1 MTDSLTH
8 YLRQPWHC
16 RQLPEV
22 PDSSEAGEHFTH
34 SLPKFPPRKQVAGI
48 SSPLCSEGAKSRLF
62 EISGGGGG
70 RILLEKFLI
79 SLFMKVGDRG
89 VFAGRSVFHY
99 GSAPS
104 IGEIQTPHC
113 PDRTDPPHPGPR
125 AGICPSTP
133 RRGRGWELTP
143 RSSITQISA
152 RTLYYYSPGL
162 PCPGKTSR

>member
-1 MTDSLTH
+1 MNISPTLC
-8 YLRQPWHC
+8 PN
-16 RQLPEV
+16 
-22 PDSSEAGEHFTH
+22 
-34 SLPKFPPRKQVAGI
+34 FPQGNK
-48 SSPLCSEGAKSRLF
+48 SPGFHRLF
-62 EISGGGGG
+62 AARVQKADYLKFRGGGGG
-70 RILLEKFLI
+70 RVLLEKFLI

-104 IGEIQTPHC
+104 IGEIQTPRC

-143 RSSITQISA
+143 HSSITQISA

>member
-8 YLRQPWHC
+8 YLRQSWHC

-34 SLPKFPPRKQVAGI
+34 SLPKFPPRKQVTGI

-62 EISGGGGG
+62 EIWGGGW
-70 RILLEKFLI
+70 ILLEKFLI

-104 IGEIQTPHC
+104 IGEIQTPRC
-113 PDRTDPPHPGPR
+113 PGRTDP
-125 AGICPSTP
+125 
-133 RRGRGWELTP
+133 
-143 RSSITQISA
+143 
-152 RTLYYYSPGL
+152 SPGHEWA
-162 PCPGKTSR
+162 SA